1 MKNLLTT
8 QFIYEN
14 LGVQTEKMFE
24 MVTGNYCKY
33 RNLVSIYSNNMMPI
47 YLEIVVSIIPKISIV
62 PLPRKEKIK

>member
-1 MKNLLTT
+1 MQNLLTT

-33 RNLVSIYSNNMMPI
+33 RNLVSIYANNMMPI
-47 YLEIVVSIIPKISIV
+47 YLGIVVSTIPKISIV

>member
-1 MKNLLTT
+1 MQNLLTT

-33 RNLVSIYSNNMMPI
+33 RNLVSIYANNMMPI
-47 YLEIVVSIIPKISIV
+47 YLRIVVSTIPKISIV